1 MHFFCDL
8 PYVAARTLFQFF
20 DYGTRMS
27 LQACS
32 KRIGKLEG
40 IMPLYID
47 VLKIS
52 TDLFSIKIWQD
63 FAGSQIQY
71 NFPNHIYNALKEAF
85 WGLFYKVDEKTIE
98 ETMSK
103 LGGIFQNKNLRVKRM
118 IVSLLWE
125 FPIVEQ
131 VIEDQIYL
139 VSALSKMMLASLDRQ
154 VLVEDFTIRYRGN
167 QDEVMCFLPFL
178 KPDASLDR
186 IVNLP
191 QMVKAREVWFRSL
204 PRFRTYM
211 ESFWNIPKVNLWQ
224 VELTFYE
231 VNQLVQHYFQHD
243 NFEYLA
249 VVGVSDDWF
258 PNDSTTFMDEE
269 NRKAMTLR
277 GPRFGIKFVQK
288 LEKNAIVLTR
298 VP

>member
-1 MHFFCDL
+1 
-8 PYVAARTLFQFF
+8 
-20 DYGTRMS
+20 
-27 LQACS
+27 
-32 KRIGKLEG
+32 
-40 IMPLYID
+40 
-47 VLKIS
+47 
-52 TDLFSIKIWQD
+52 
-63 FAGSQIQY
+63 
-71 NFPNHIYNALKEAF
+71 
-85 WGLFYKVDEKTIE
+85 
-98 ETMSK
+98 
-103 LGGIFQNKNLRVKRM
+103 
-118 IVSLLWE
+118 
-125 FPIVEQ
+125 
-131 VIEDQIYL
+131 
-139 VSALSKMMLASLDRQ
+139 MMLASLDRQ

-167 QDEVMCFLPFL
+167 QDEVTCFLPFL
-178 KPDASLDR
+178 KPGYLKTIELDNHGSVDASLDR

-243 NFEYLA
+243 NFQYLA